1 MSFIVLNKVLNS
13 AGDSVQIELH
23 RDNVR
28 CIEPVLIRQSDSG
41 LQDIPDRRRVGA
53 QSRVHTSLPGLA
65 YVDVLESA
73 AMIRR
78 LITGTPE
85 SERRL
90 VVSTASMESAEGL
103 TLVDTKDDLQ
113 RKMPAGFDRL

>member
-28 CIEPVLIRQSDSG
+28 CIEPVLIRAGDAEVT
-41 LQDIPDRRRVGA
+41 DRRRVGA

-78 LITGTPE
+78 LIAGTPE
-85 SERRL
+85 SERRFT
-90 VVSTASMESAEGL
+90 VSTASMESAEGL
-103 TLVDTKDDLQ
+103 TLVDTK
-113 RKMPAGFDRL
+113 RM

>member
-28 CIEPVLIRQSDSG
+28 CIEPVLIRAGDAEVT
-41 LQDIPDRRRVGA
+41 DRRRVGA

-73 AMIRR
+73 EMIRK
-78 LITGTPE
+78 LIGGFVAE
-85 SERRL
+85 KERVL
-90 VVSTASMESAEGL
+90 QPSMVEVEGL
-103 TLVDTKDDLQ
+103 ALVDTK
-113 RKMPAGFDRL
+113 RM